1 MVALSERKIEI
12 VRTLVESAPD
22 KIVGGLQAALAE
34 TSEESALGGVR
45 RLVDAEVHERRLR
58 NSVLQPLAPLCVGA
72 GTDRSLL
79 VFPARVLP
87 VLWRGLRAIDP
98 VGVSTAEYAYDAL
111 EPGDPIPD
119 AYDELVQRAI
129 AALQAREPEE
139 FRTVAEMCAAA
150 RPGGAE
156 LLINCLQIAPVVRR
170 ATLRLPEWLARF
182 SEESAAAARLAYKDA
197 VAIWEDAG
205 PAFFEMLAA
214 QMAHPWM
221 IMRVICEVMDKP
233 TERYLA
239 DSEMAVFGE
248 RVMAEIDVALTAI
261 AKLDV
266 DGGPAVARTIGKLV
280 ETITLQVNEVE
291 TCVTLTRETGWGAR
305 VAKQRHS
312 LASVV
317 EGRLRDAE
325 KWAMEA
331 LPTQQAKIA
340 RIRRSIPRLS
350 GTPDAKLVG
359 RATTLLT
366 FAEEIRSSA
375 NYGGFAS
382 ARSKMLE
389 KLGAY
394 IDHYV
399 EEVLDLLKTGDAEN
413 EENAQAYLAV
423 AADLNM
429 LVQGEKAA
437 ELVRRRAIAAAHPEP
452 PYAAEA

>member
-22 KIVGGLQAALAE
+22 KVVGGLQMALSE

-72 GTDRSLL
+72 GADRATLT
-79 VFPARVLP
+79 FPSRVLR
-87 VLWRGLRAIDP
+87 VLWQGLRAVDP
-98 VGVSTAEYAYDAL
+98 VGVSSAEYAYDAL
-111 EPGDPIPD
+111 EPGDNPPD
-119 AYDELVQRAI
+119 VFDELVERAV
-129 AALQAREPEE
+129 AALRDRRPDE
-139 FRTVAEMCAAA
+139 FRTVAEMCDAA

-156 LLINCLQIAPVVRR
+156 LLIHCLEIAPVVRR
-170 ATLRLPEWLARF
+170 ATVRLPEWLARF
-182 SEESAAAARLAYKDA
+182 SGEASAAARLAYKDA
-197 VAIWEDAG
+197 VAIWDDGG
-205 PAFFEMLAA
+205 PSFFEMLAA

-221 IMRVICEVMDKP
+221 IMRVISEVMDKP

-239 DSEMAVFGE
+239 DSELAFFGE
-248 RVMAEIDVALTAI
+248 RVMAEVDEALKAI
-261 AKLDV
+261 ARLDL
-266 DGGPAVARTIGKLV
+266 DGGPDVAREAGKLV
-280 ETITLQVNEVE
+280 ETITLQVAEVE
-291 TCVTLTRETGWGAR
+291 TCVTLTRDTGWGAR
-305 VAKQRHS
+305 IAKQRHS

-325 KWAMEA
+325 KYTTEA
-331 LPTQQAKIA
+331 LPTQPAKIA

-350 GTPDAKLVG
+350 SAPDEKLVG

-366 FAEEIRSSA
+366 FAEEVRSSA

-382 ARSKMLE
+382 ARAKMLE

-413 EENAQAYLAV
+413 EEYAHAFLNV
-423 AADLNM
+423 AADLNL

-437 ELVRRRAIAAAHPEP
+437 ELVRRRAVAAQQPEGP
-452 PYAAEA
+452 QAA